1 MLCQQILCLVQV
13 HLRMYNNYDDMHF
26 IPNYIHVAPASFP
39 LEMSSADVMLAL
51 QTISPALL
59 ATDLLHR

>member
-13 HLRMYNNYDDMHF
+13 HFHMYNNYDGMHF
-26 IPNYIHVAPASFP
+26 IPNYIAPASFP
-39 LEMSSADVMLAL
+39 LQMSSADVMLAL

-59 ATDLLHR
+59 GTDLLHR